1 MPRITNSQRTQRTA
15 VKSSDVA
22 NSLSASM
29 RPMQGS
35 AQSNTWTELGSA
47 LGAAMPV
54 IGTALEMD
62 RDSEYAAAAAD
73 HATGG
78 TDAENRHWAYLKAST
93 TLEARSAFA
102 LDQPLIDQLI
112 SEIDIDS
119 TVDPKA
125 FNGELD
131 KIYSQFYNG
140 MDRDQAEVLVPLL
153 SDHRAKALQ
162 GYGEYHAEKTFQ
174 KQAGELSVIAEA
186 TLRDG
191 SFTYDAF
198 NAEVKGIFA
207 NGTQANSVMFSTLLQ
222 KSIELG
228 RPDILE
234 NIPDRWTNGQASF
247 KNIPEYEQKINAGIA
262 QATTVA
268 TRKSAAAWTA
278 YTQGHTMRQNQLAEN
293 KRLSKQAV
301 WDNYLENP
309 GEFNPHAFTG
319 TADEHAMALKVAE
332 GDHLQPGVSRV
343 NMQRAEK
350 KLFTQAQFETTESI
364 QDFIMNLPLK
374 AEDRKAM
381 LDKIPQYKD
390 GLLYTNTGESL
401 AYYNSHAGDA
411 VTKVLAVPGS
421 LASLKGIS
429 LPLKVQEA
437 FEENVFRATSDWY
450 TDNPGEQ
457 MPAGTRTEIN
467 KAGDDAAQ
475 EVLKSYALITDDTP
489 QDVAPTTRKS
499 SRSGPT
505 PEPKT
510 EPAVETKTPP
520 QAAIDALKANPKL
533 RDAFN
538 AKYPGYLDNKQ

>member
-78 TDAENRHWAYLKAST
+78 TDADNRHWAYLKAST

-140 MDRDQAEVLVPLL
+140 MDKDQAEVLVPLL
-153 SDHRAKALQ
+153 ADHRAKALD
-162 GYGEYHAEKTFQ
+162 GYGKYHAEKTFQ

-234 NIPDRWTNGQASF
+234 NIPDRWANGQASF
-247 KNIPEYEQKINAGIA
+247 KNIPEYEQKINTGIA
-262 QATTVA
+262 QATAVA
-268 TRKSAAAWTA
+268 TRQSAAAWTA
-278 YTQGHTMRQNQLAEN
+278 YQRRHTVNQNQRAEN
-293 KRLSKQAV
+293 KRLSEQAV
-301 WDNYLENP
+301 FENYLENP
-309 GEFNPHAFTG
+309 SAFNPNAFTG
-319 TADEHAMALKVAE
+319 TAEEHAMALKLAQGE
-332 GDHLQPGVSRV
+332 HLQPGISRV

-350 KLFTQAQFETTESI
+350 ELFTKAQFGTTEKI
-364 QDFIMNLPLK
+364 QDFIMALPLR

-390 GLLYTNTGESL
+390 GLLYTQTGESL
-401 AYYNSHAGDA
+401 AYYNSHTGGA
-411 VTKVLAVPGS
+411 VAKVLAVPGR
-421 LASLKGIS
+421 LASLKGVS
-429 LPLKVQEA
+429 LSLEVQEA

-450 TDNPGEQ
+450 ADNPGEQ

-475 EVLKSYALITDDTP
+475 EILKSYALIKGDTP
-489 QDVAPTTRKS
+489 QSTTGNPP
-499 SRSGPT
+499 RSGST
-505 PEPKT
+505 PEPQT